1 MSKRFLFTAF
11 CISILSFSLAD
22 FSHAG
27 RGGGGGSRGGGGAR
41 GGGGGGFSGGV
52 SRGGGGMGGGMS
64 GGGAVGG
71 VRPSPSMGAGGGARP
86 VGGAG
91 AGSAGPGARTGAGM
105 GAGGPAVAGGGAR
118 PGTGAG
124 MAGPAGVGGGG
135 RPGAGVG
142 TAGAAR
148 VGGAS
153 AGASAAAANRYNAP
167 SRNDLSGFLGL
178 PSDEGFGHASTASTR
193 QGTMSSPST
202 LPARE
207 GNVDV
212 NYGKTEGPRGG
223 QVGGVTATGP
233 QGNTVGKA
241 AAVGPQGGA
250 AVVGGVQGAAGGTA
264 VRGAAVGPQGGA
276 AVVGGVQGAA
286 GGTAVRGAAVG
297 PQGGA
302 AVVGGVQ
309 GAAGGTAV
317 RGAAVGPNG
326 QVVAGR
332 GAIGPGG
339 YGAGGVVTAGPAG
352 IGAGFTRISPAGRYT
367 AAAAVRGTYNN
378 WGIYG
383 TGWRVQY
390 PGAWVA
396 AGWTTAALWSTATWG
411 TAASYCGYAE
421 QPPVYYDYGTSVVYE
436 DNSVYVNGDVAGTTE
451 EYYDQA
457 ASLAATGAEAK
468 TQSDGD
474 WLPLGVFAFTKAE
487 NPTSDITIQLAVNK
501 DGVIRGNYTDTA
513 TKQNQVVQG
522 SVDKQTQ
529 RVAFTVGDNKA
540 NIIETGLYN
549 LTKEESPCLIHLGKD
564 STEQWLL
571 VRLQN
576 PEASAG

>member
-11 CISILSFSLAD
+11 CVSFLSFSLAD

-52 SRGGGGMGGGMS
+52 SRGGGGMS
-64 GGGAVGG
+64 GGGAMGG
-71 VRPSPSMGAGGGARP
+71 ARPSPSMGAGGGARP

-91 AGSAGPGARTGAGM
+91 PGNAGPGARPGAGM
-105 GAGGPAVAGGGAR
+105 GVGGPAVAGGGAR

-297 PQGGA
+297 P
-302 AVVGGVQ
+302 
-309 GAAGGTAV
+309 
-317 RGAAVGPNG
+317 NG

-332 GAIGPGG
+332 GAVGPGG

-352 IGAGFTRISPAGRYT
+352 IGAGFTRVSPAGRYT

-468 TQSDGD
+468 TQTDGD